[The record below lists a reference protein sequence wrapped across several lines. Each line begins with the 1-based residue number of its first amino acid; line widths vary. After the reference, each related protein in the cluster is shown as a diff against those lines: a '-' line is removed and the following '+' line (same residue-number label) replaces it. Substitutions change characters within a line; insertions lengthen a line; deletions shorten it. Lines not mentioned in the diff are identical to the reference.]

1 MEYLAIGIFCTLLLI
16 CIVCNVSILFAMLA
30 GLLIFFLCGMRKG
43 YSLREVFHFALA
55 GVKTARNI
63 LITFVLI
70 GMMTALWRW
79 AGTIPVIVCFLA
91 EIIHPS
97 VFLLMVFLMN
107 SLLSFLTGTSF
118 GTAATMGVVCSAM
131 GASLGIPPALLGGAV
146 LSGIYFGDRCSPVS
160 TSALL
165 IADLTGTDIFSNIR
179 RMLRSALVPFL
190 LTCALYGAA
199 GALLRYGGEVPDLS
213 ALFAREFVLSPY
225 AALPAAVLL
234 VLSLCK
240 VNVKLSMA
248 ASILAAV
255 PVGLL
260 LQGAEPGELPG
271 LLLKGFTPAAGE
283 VAAMLSG
290 GGIASMLKVG
300 GIVCISSAYAGIFQN
315 TGLLADI
322 CAVIKRLA
330 DRTTAFAA
338 ILLTAILTGILSCNQ
353 TLTILLTDQLAA
365 SAMPE
370 AERRALALEN
380 SAAIIPA
387 LIPWSIACAVPLATI
402 GAPAKAI
409 AFACFLYLLPAW
421 ELLRSAFQKLRQRGE
436 KNFSTR

>member
-1 MEYLAIGIFCTLLLI
+1 MEYLAIGIFCARLLI
-16 CIVCNVSILFAMLA
+16 CIACNVSILYAMLA

-79 AGTIPVIVCFLA
+79 AGTIPVIVCFAA

-165 IADLTGTDIFSNIR
+165 IADLTGTDIFFNIR

-225 AALPAAVLL
+225 AALL

-271 LLLKGFTPAAGE
+271 LLLKGFTPADWE

-353 TLTILLTDQLAA
+353 TLTTLLTDQLATP
-365 SAMPE
+365 AMPE